1 MLVCTLQGRRLLLL
15 IWANGLP
22 EPTKANEEKVLAV
35 ALFLCVGIN
44 QRDMDY
50 KLDYITRMLSKIAHK
65 RLESY
70 VIHRIWNALDD
81 TDIHFVF
88 QQYVV
93 RKEGKYALA
102 DLYLP
107 QLNLVVEINEPAHYK
122 NQEADNIRNA
132 EISEYVEVKV
142 IDCYNVVNGNVVSC
156 SLEELNQR
164 TDKVIEFIR
173 KRIKETPIIP
183 WKGADTPEEIRQRGI
198 LRVNDNVSLNT
209 IDDIATIFGTAP
221 KHKGFLRV
229 AAVWVPNKENKEL
242 VWWPNT
248 AHPKWINELST
259 DKLTITEY
267 PKAESERRGHM
278 MSHIDKGV
286 KRITFLKYTD
296 WLGMNTYRFVGVF
309 QLDSEKSIKENKC
322 VWERISDTYQLDIQ
336 P

>member
-1 MLVCTLQGRRLLLL
+1 MRKKFWLS
-15 IWANGLP
+15 
-22 EPTKANEEKVLAV
+22 
-35 ALFLCVGIN
+35 LFFSCVGIN

-50 KLDYITRMLSKIAHK
+50 KLDYITRMLTKISHK

-70 VIHRIWNALDD
+70 VIHRIWNALDN

-122 NQEADNIRNA
+122 NQEADKVRNT

-142 IDCYNVVNGNVVSC
+142 IDCYNVVNGNAVAC
-156 SLEELNQR
+156 SLAELNQR

-173 KRIKETPIIP
+173 KRIKDTPIIP
-183 WKGADTPEEIRQRGI
+183 WKGADTPEEIRQKGVI
-198 LRVNDNVSLNT
+198 RVDDNVSLNT

-229 AAVWVPNKENKEL
+229 SAVWVPNKENKEL

-248 AHPKWINELST
+248 AHPKWVNELSP

-267 PKAESERRGHM
+267 PKEEPERRGHM

-309 QLDSEKSIKENKC
+309 RLNKEKSIKENKC
-322 VWERISDTYQLDIQ
+322 VWERISDTYKLDIQ

>member
-1 MLVCTLQGRRLLLL
+1 
-15 IWANGLP
+15 
-22 EPTKANEEKVLAV
+22 
-35 ALFLCVGIN
+35 
-44 QRDMDY
+44 MDY
-50 KLDYITRMLSKIAHK
+50 KLDYITRMLTKISHK

-70 VIHRIWNALDD
+70 VIHRIWNVLDN
-81 TDIHFVF
+81 TNINFVF

-122 NQEADNIRNA
+122 YQEADKIRNT
-132 EISEYVEVKV
+132 EISEHVDVKV

-173 KRIKETPIIP
+173 KRIKDTSIIP
-183 WKGADTPEEIRQRGI
+183 WKGADTPEEIQQRGI
-198 LRVNDNVSLNT
+198 LRVEDNVSLNT

-229 AAVWVPNKENKEL
+229 SAVWVPNKENKDL
-242 VWWPNT
+242 VWWPNEN
-248 AHPKWINELST
+248 HSKWCNKLSN

-267 PKAESERRGHM
+267 PKAESERRGHV

-309 QLDSEKSIKENKC
+309 QLDSEKSIKANKC
-322 VWERISDTYQLDIQ
+322 VWVRISDTYQLYNQ

>member
-1 MLVCTLQGRRLLLL
+1 MLVCTRQGRRLLLL

-35 ALFLCVGIN
+35 ALFSCVGIN

-50 KLDYITRMLSKIAHK
+50 KLDYITRMLSKISHK

-70 VIHRIWNALDD
+70 VIHRIWNALDN

-122 NQEADNIRNA
+122 NQEADTIRNT
-132 EISEYVEVKV
+132 EISEYAEVKI
-142 IDCYNVVNGNVVSC
+142 IDCYNVVNGNAVAC

-173 KRIKETPIIP
+173 EMINETHLLP
-183 WKGADTPEEIRQRGI
+183 WKGADTPEEIRQRGVLKI
-198 LRVNDNVSLNT
+198 DDNVSLNT
-209 IDDIATIFGTAP
+209 IDDIAVVFGTKP
-221 KHKGFLRV
+221 KHRGFLRASGV
-229 AAVWVPNKENKEL
+229 AVPKCANEI
-242 VWWPNT
+242 VWWPNEK
-248 AHPKWINELST
+248 HSKWCNELSP

-267 PKAESERRGHM
+267 PKEESERRGHM

-309 QLDSEKSIKENKC
+309 QLDKEKSIKENKC
-322 VWERISDTYQLDIQ
+322 VWVRISDTYQLDNQ
-336 P
+336 L

>member
-1 MLVCTLQGRRLLLL
+1 M
-15 IWANGLP
+15 
-22 EPTKANEEKVLAV
+22 AV
-35 ALFLCVGIN
+35 ALFSCIGTN

-50 KLDYITRMLSKIAHK
+50 KLDYITRMLTKISHK

-70 VIHRIWNALDD
+70 VIHRIWNALDN

-107 QLNLVVEINEPAHYK
+107 QINLVVEINEPAHYK
-122 NQEADNIRNA
+122 NQEADRIRNT
-132 EISEYVEVKV
+132 EISQYAEVKA
-142 IDCYNVVNGNVVSC
+142 IDCYNVVNGNAVAC
-156 SLEELNQR
+156 SLDELNKR
-164 TDKVIEFIR
+164 TDKVIDFIR
-173 KRIKETPIIP
+173 NKINEKPLIP
-183 WKGADTPEEIRQRGI
+183 WKGTDTSEEVRKRGI
-198 LRVNDNVSLNT
+198 IKVDDNVSLNT
-209 IDDIATIFGTAP
+209 IDDIAAIFGTKP

-229 AAVWVPNKENKEL
+229 SAVWVPNKENKDL
-242 VWWPNT
+242 VWWPNEN
-248 AHPKWINELST
+248 HSKWCNKLSD

-267 PKAESERRGHM
+267 PKDGSERHGHL

-286 KRITFLKYTD
+286 KRITFMKYTD

-309 QLDSEKSIKENKC
+309 ELNKEKSIKENMC
-322 VWERISDTYQLDIQ
+322 VWERISDTYNLDTL